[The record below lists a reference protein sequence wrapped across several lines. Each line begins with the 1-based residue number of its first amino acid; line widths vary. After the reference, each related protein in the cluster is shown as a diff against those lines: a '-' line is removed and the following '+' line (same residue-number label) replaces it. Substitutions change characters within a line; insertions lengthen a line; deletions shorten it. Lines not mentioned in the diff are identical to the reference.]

1 MALAHLLGRVD
12 ALTLESRRHPDIG
25 DQHLRIGGG
34 GPADR
39 LVVAGGHPHGLQ
51 VGLPV
56 DEGPHSSRT
65 IRLSSA
71 RMTVIVPGACASWW
85 SIYPV
90 VAHDGVVPPVGR
102 HVQGWWC

>member
-12 ALTLESRRHPDIG
+12 ALTLEGRRHPDIG

-34 GPADR
+34 GTVDR
-39 LVVAGGHPHGLQ
+39 LVVAGSHPTTFRSACLSMRART
-51 VGLPV
+51 P
-56 DEGPHSSRT
+56 SRT
-65 IRLSSA
+65 IRLPSA
-71 RMTVIVPGACASWW
+71 RMTVIVPGACAPWW

-102 HVQGWWC
+102 HVQDWWC